1 MAEFARAL
9 QSQNIWFN
17 RNQYL
22 DAEVKL
28 AAFRLGVAPVV
39 SAAGDA
45 KQAAAKPAA
54 APKKA
59 AAKPASKAAQMVSDL
74 KKDLAAN
81 SETTELTAMFD
92 RVLKLEQENA
102 SIKESLLKALERL
115 EVLEKQASAPA
126 AAVPAAAA
134 PKAEAKK
141 ADSDVDEDDD
151 DDDDFFASSD
161 EDEDAAKAAEE
172 LKAKRVAEYNA
183 RKAAKEEKKG
193 KVIAKSSITFDVKP
207 WDDETDLDA
216 LLVKIKAIQMEGLV
230 WGTALKK
237 PLAYGIFKLS
247 VVCVVEDDK
256 VGSDDLVEQ
265 IEAFEDEVQSVDIAA
280 FNKI

>member
-9 QSQNIWFN
+9 QSQNVWFN
-17 RNQYL
+17 RNQYV

-28 AAFRLGVAPVV
+28 AAFRLGVSPAV
-39 SAAGDA
+39 SAGAGDA
-45 KQAAAKPAA
+45 KPAAAKPAA
-54 APKKA
+54 AASK
-59 AAKPASKAAQMVSDL
+59 KPASKAAQMVSDL

-115 EVLEKQASAPA
+115 EVLEKQSSAPA
-126 AAVPAAAA
+126 AAAPAAAA

-141 ADSDVDEDDD
+141 ADSDVDDDD